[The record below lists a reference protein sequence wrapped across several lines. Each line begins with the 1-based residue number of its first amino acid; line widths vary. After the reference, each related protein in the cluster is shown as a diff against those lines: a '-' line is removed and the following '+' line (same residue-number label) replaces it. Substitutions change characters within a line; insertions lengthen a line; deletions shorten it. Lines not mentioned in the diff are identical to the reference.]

1 MSYKLYTNIDLIN
14 SDIQYI
20 NSKVSELYKGVIY
33 GEAQLHPVKQEGV
46 IDLSVWNGVLI
57 NKIKDDYI
65 NDEWLNTNI
74 IETLDESW
82 TWYMPEKPIRIIIN
96 NKGQLEH
103 ILHETELGM
112 FLLCLKC
119 GFTKQ
124 TFIDE
129 TNTIIYVS
137 KIEPEYEPILTDYP
151 DIITIEN
158 KNDIRQLYQYYNFS
172 QRFYTK

>member
-1 MSYKLYTNIDLIN
+1 MKYKQYTNLAQLKF
-14 SDIQYI
+14 DIEYLNNRVNQ
-20 NSKVSELYKGVIY
+20 LYQIFEKY
-33 GEAQLHPVKQEGV
+33 ADSQLHPVKQEGV

-57 NKIKDDYI
+57 NQIKDDYI

-74 IETLDESW
+74 ISTLDESW

-112 FLLCLKC
+112 FLLCLKR
-119 GFTKQ
+119 GFTEQ

-158 KNDIRQLYQYYNFS
+158 KI
-172 QRFYTK
+172 